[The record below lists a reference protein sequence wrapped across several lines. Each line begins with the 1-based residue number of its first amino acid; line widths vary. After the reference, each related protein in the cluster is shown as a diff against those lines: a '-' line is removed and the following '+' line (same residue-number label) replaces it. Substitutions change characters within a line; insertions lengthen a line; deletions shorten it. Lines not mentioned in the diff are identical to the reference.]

1 MISSTEREGKFATL
15 LNKVQLYEGV
25 FDGGDI
31 DIDIDIALS
40 ITTLE
45 TKKRESAP
53 FYRHWGSVQAVRPIG
68 EIELQLYSFL
78 TTALEGVSGQQQVPA
93 EIYSRERP
101 GTQCTR
107 GWVGPRAR
115 LDRCGKS
122 GPPWI
127 RFPDRPARSQ
137 SLYRLRFPFHPV
149 DTKWM

>member
-53 FYRHWGSVQAVRPIG
+53 FYRH
-68 EIELQLYSFL
+68 
-78 TTALEGVSGQQQVPA
+78 
-93 EIYSRERP
+93 
-101 GTQCTR
+101 
-107 GWVGPRAR
+107 
-115 LDRCGKS
+115 
-122 GPPWI
+122 
-127 RFPDRPARSQ
+127 
-137 SLYRLRFPFHPV
+137 
-149 DTKWM
+149 